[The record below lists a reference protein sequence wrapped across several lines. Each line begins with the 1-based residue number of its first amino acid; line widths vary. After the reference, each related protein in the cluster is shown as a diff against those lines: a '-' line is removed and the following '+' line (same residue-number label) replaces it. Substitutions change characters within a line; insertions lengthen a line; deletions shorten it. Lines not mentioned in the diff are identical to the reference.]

1 MDENDKPITMSVPD
15 AGKKY
20 FGLGRAASYQ
30 AADLNHIPTIRI
42 GRRRRAIVAA
52 IEARI
57 AEAGAKSA

>member
-1 MDENDKPITMSVPD
+1 MDENDKPITMSVPE

-30 AADLNHIPTIRI
+30 ASDLGHIPTIRI

-57 AEAGAKSA
+57 AEAAAKSA